1 MAETPTKHAVKWIL
15 QKILH
20 CKKYAKIPA
29 SDLGKT
35 LNELDPSLLDSEPIL
50 ESLLG
55 VRGLQE
61 LNKKDGFSCDRLRQL
76 EDLLPF
82 SQRNEKT
89 SKADLKL
96 RTQLV
101 LEPLL
106 RPTFSE
112 ADLEQFKQKLQEFFP
127 PEFSDIHGFAERRDE
142 LITITDATDVTSAV
156 AKFQQRSTSEI
167 QEVQA
172 LATVLLLQADEQLK
186 ERLGLP
192 FFVTL
197 EKQISHFN
205 AYPTGGTFGAV
216 PGERDQS
223 EAAAGGT
230 FGAVP
235 GERDQSEAAGALGR
249 MESTKDC
256 GKQAGPS
263 HQTAPASLAQPSHAT
278 VQQQEDAVGTAPLA
292 PNRTMRS
299 LFVADAALSRG
310 QSGGALG
317 ARGACKVAQASTSI
331 AQRGTGELPQA
342 VAATDSPAPHPRSS
356 PAPHPRSSPASP
368 TQHTRPH
375 RHTSPAPH
383 RPHPAEDPLRVLGHK
398 TAELPQPVQQPPQ
411 TLHRTAPSPSQP
423 LRSPLQNK
431 TPPPSWPK
439 PVSKPTCEQRPQHI
453 AQQTEE
459 LSQRASHPPPRQPSN
474 QPTRSPRQ
482 QASRP
487 PPPHYP
493 QQPSRKP
500 PQPPPEHS
508 SRQPPQQP
516 SRTPPQQRSHPPP
529 RQPSQQQ
536 QQQQAQQQAQAQRV
550 QDGPSPEEAMQAQCE
565 LIAALSALAAGSQ
578 QALLRFDDAALGSI
592 LRQSITTALRCAQ
605 VRVSSDPS
613 LSAPTAASPAPG
625 SVPPA
630 SAPESPAPSSRPGV
644 RRPPATASCFPV
656 PSASPAQDPSSAF
669 DLPRAFTVPRRGHP
683 DETPASHR
691 GPAMGPSDGTGAPHQ
706 HQAAA
711 ALENSWAD
719 LRSVAARIMKSSLPA
734 KKAALWDD
742 SVRMAAGSQAGWA
755 ENRRSAPSPSRQRP
769 ASRYSAYEEGQSDET
784 DVEHEDDEEYLAEE
798 EDAISEEEEY
808 LAEEEEEREYLEE
821 LEGESED
828 DGEDGDEEE
837 AEAEAEA
844 EAEEVEADDTSYGM
858 GVSGR
863 VTMGERKRTRDHGS
877 PCESPAANRVESTGL
892 SGRQRSTPQR
902 HAAKRARSI
911 IRECD
916 LGDGDESNCEDG
928 SARNDS
934 SITNDGGGGD
944 GDDGERSVEKAGCTE
959 VLLAGQGD
967 ADLTD
972 GNEDSCTVCKDGA
985 ELVIGVN
992 IKLVSSTYIEAR
1004 SMIVARQLRRAS
1016 ALALLWL
1023 LYQPLQLSLAKQ
1035 IYSREAIKKA
1045 EKLTEAGKKLHPVL
1059 ESQQGI
1065 SLSKGSKT
1073 TANTHADVPMANTGN
1088 VAVYADTTTVA
1099 PAPLPSTCDPESIFL
1114 AIPREA
1120 GRLHAIVL
1128 ALRCQ

>member
-15 QKILH
+15 QKVKLSAALVGRSSIRFVVMKEYAYLQILH

-172 LATVLLLQADEQLK
+172 DEQLK

-205 AYPTGGTFGAV
+205 AYPTALVKPVIHSHCDLLGECGVLVVVGECGVLVVVGVCGVLVVVGECGVLVVVGECDVLVVIARRVRCARCGRAASAV
-216 PGERDQS
+216 CSLWSASVVCSLWSASAVCSLWSRGER
-223 EAAAGGT
+223 G
-230 FGAVP
+230 VLVVV
-235 GERDQSEAAGALGR
+235 GE
-249 MESTKDC
+249 C
-256 GKQAGPS
+256 GVLVVVGECGVLVLVGECGVLVVVGECGVLVLVGECGVLVVYRENVTSRKLLLQVAHS
-263 HQTAPASLAQPSHAT
+263 AQYR
-278 VQQQEDAVGTAPLA
+278 EKL
-292 PNRTMRS
+292 
-299 LFVADAALSRG
+299 
-310 QSGGALG
+310 
-317 ARGACKVAQASTSI
+317 
-331 AQRGTGELPQA
+331 
-342 VAATDSPAPHPRSS
+342 
-356 PAPHPRSSPASP
+356 
-368 TQHTRPH
+368 
-375 RHTSPAPH
+375 TSPKLLQVAH
-383 RPHPAEDPLRVLGHK
+383 S
-398 TAELPQPVQQPPQ
+398 VQY
-411 TLHRTAPSPSQP
+411 RE
-423 LRSPLQNK
+423 N
-431 TPPPSWPK
+431 
-439 PVSKPTCEQRPQHI
+439 
-453 AQQTEE
+453 
-459 LSQRASHPPPRQPSN
+459 
-474 QPTRSPRQ
+474 
-482 QASRP
+482 
-487 PPPHYP
+487 
-493 QQPSRKP
+493 
-500 PQPPPEHS
+500 
-508 SRQPPQQP
+508 
-516 SRTPPQQRSHPPP
+516 
-529 RQPSQQQ
+529 QQ

-605 VRVSSDPS
+605 YRDCVTACETKQ
-613 LSAPTAASPAPG
+613 SARSTDRLG
-625 SVPPA
+625 SGLAV
-630 SAPESPAPSSRPGV
+630 
-644 RRPPATASCFPV
+644 
-656 PSASPAQDPSSAF
+656 
-669 DLPRAFTVPRRGHP
+669 
-683 DETPASHR
+683 
-691 GPAMGPSDGTGAPHQ
+691 TGA
-706 HQAAA
+706 
-711 ALENSWAD
+711 
-719 LRSVAARIMKSSLPA
+719 R
-734 KKAALWDD
+734 
-742 SVRMAAGSQAGWA
+742 
-755 ENRRSAPSPSRQRP
+755 
-769 ASRYSAYEEGQSDET
+769 RYSAYEEGQSDET

-972 GNEDSCTVCKDGA
+972 GNEDSCTAGSRGVHRLEQILIHGVVRDGA
-985 ELVIGVN
+985 G
-992 IKLVSSTYIEAR
+992 
-1004 SMIVARQLRRAS
+1004 
-1016 ALALLWL
+1016 
-1023 LYQPLQLSLAKQ
+1023 
-1035 IYSREAIKKA
+1035 
-1045 EKLTEAGKKLHPVL
+1045 
-1059 ESQQGI
+1059 
-1065 SLSKGSKT
+1065 
-1073 TANTHADVPMANTGN
+1073 DFMANTGN
-1088 VAVYADTTTVA
+1088 VAVYADTTT
-1099 PAPLPSTCDPESIFL
+1099 
-1114 AIPREA
+1114 
-1120 GRLHAIVL
+1120 
-1128 ALRCQ
+1128 